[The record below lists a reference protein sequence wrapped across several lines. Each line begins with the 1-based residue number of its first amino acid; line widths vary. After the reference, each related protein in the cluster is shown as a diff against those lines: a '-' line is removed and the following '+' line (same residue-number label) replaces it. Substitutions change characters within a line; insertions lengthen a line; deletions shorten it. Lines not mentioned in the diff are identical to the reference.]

1 MSLTLTI
8 NQDPNTL
15 VPGQVIEGTAGWRLD
30 DAPRSAVL
38 RLFWYTEGRGT
49 RDVGIVQELRIPATY
64 AVMNGTFRMNVPP
77 MPYSFNGQL
86 IALKW
91 ALELLVDNEKL
102 VERVE
107 LVVSPW
113 VEQVMLKKV
122 E

>member
-1 MSLTLTI
+1 MSLTLTL

-15 VPGQVIEGTAGWRLD
+15 VPGQVIEGTAGWRLP
-30 DAPRSAVL
+30 DAPRNAVL

-49 RDVGIVQELRIPATY
+49 RDIGIVQELRIPATY
-64 AVMNGTFRMNVPP
+64 AEMSGTFRMNVPP